1 MVEVDKKYI
10 GQILKNARKENGL
23 KQAQLA
29 ELIGISEKHLSKIE
43 TGKNYPSLD
52 NFFKLISILH
62 LSFNDFGI
70 EESQIPSEKKEN
82 LKRIINTSSDNQ
94 LDFILDIIN
103 VIKRH
108 N

>member
-10 GQILKNARKENGL
+10 GQILQNARKENGL

-29 ELIGISEKHLSKIE
+29 ELVGISEKHLSKIE
-43 TGKNYPSLD
+43 TGKNYPALD
-52 NFFKLISILH
+52 NFLKLISILH

-70 EESQIPSEKKEN
+70 EESQIPSEKKET

-94 LDFILDIIN
+94 LDFILDMIN

>member
-10 GQILKNARKENGL
+10 GQILQNARKEKGF
-23 KQAQLA
+23 KQSYLA
-29 ELIGISEKHLSKIE
+29 ELVGISEKHLSKIE
-43 TGKNYPSLD
+43 TGKNYPALD
-52 NFFKLISILH
+52 NFFKLISILN

-70 EESQIPSEKKEN
+70 EENQIPSAKKET
-82 LKRIINTSSDNQ
+82 LKKIINTSNDNQ

-103 VIKRH
+103 VIKKH